1 MLDTFTLRVAFG
13 LIASCVLVLFYV
25 ATYRSTRSAYS
36 GWWCVSLACF
46 VGGALLYLFNGTP
59 LQVVANPLGNA
70 IGVSGAGGVW
80 AAAASL
86 RGRAMPT
93 WQLAIAPA
101 VVLAAALLDDPAND
115 VWSGGAIYLAAMA
128 LLIGLSSWELCCH
141 LAGRIPDLAQESVDF
156 AIRAMAITSGTIAA
170 FYLAR
175 ALVFVMAGPGSDLF
189 VRGFGP
195 PPTTLL
201 TLVLLVVVT
210 FSMATLGH
218 AQQTTELR
226 VRATRDPLT
235 GLLNRAEFCRAAQRE
250 IDRSRAGAGVAVL
263 VADLDRFKS
272 LNDSAGHAAGDRALS
287 AFAEACE
294 AVVGARGL
302 AGRLGGDEFVLLTPA
317 EDPEEVAA
325 AIGREYG
332 GGEPLPTV
340 SFGIAVGGGPGEDVD
355 DLIARADAALYRAK
369 AGGRA
374 RIAR

>member
-1 MLDTFTLRVAFG
+1 VLDTFTLRVAFG
-13 LIASCVLVLFYV
+13 VVASCVLVLFYV

-46 VGGALLYLFNGTP
+46 VGGALLYLLNDTP

-70 IGVSGAGGVW
+70 VGVTGAGGVW

-86 RGRAMPT
+86 RGRSIPG
-93 WQLAIAPA
+93 WRLGVAPV
-101 VVLAAALLDDPAND
+101 VVLGAALVDDPAHD
-115 VWSGGAIYLAAMA
+115 VWSGGAPYLLAMA
-128 LLIGLSSWELCCH
+128 ALIGLSSWELRRH
-141 LAGRIPDLAQESVDF
+141 LAELEPDPAQGPVVFSV
-156 AIRAMAITSGTIAA
+156 RAMALISGLIGA

-175 ALVFVMAGPGSDLF
+175 AAVFLLAGPESAVF

-235 GLLNRAEFCRAAQRE
+235 GLLNRAEFGRAAQRE
-250 IDRSRAGAGVAVL
+250 IDRGRAGSQVAVL
-263 VADLDRFKS
+263 VADLDRFKDV
-272 LNDSAGHAAGDRALS
+272 NDSAGHAAGDRALS

-294 AVVGARGL
+294 SVVGARGL

-317 EDPEEVAA
+317 EHAEEVAS
-325 AIGREYG
+325 AIGREYAGHG
-332 GGEPLPTV
+332 GLPTV
-340 SFGIAVGGGPGEDVD
+340 SFGIAVGDAPGQEVE
-355 DLIARADAALYRAK
+355 DLIARADEALYRAK

>member
-13 LIASCVLVLFYV
+13 VVAACVLVLFYV
-25 ATYRSTRSAYS
+25 ATYRTTRSGYS
-36 GWWCVSLACF
+36 GWWCFSLACF
-46 VGGALLYLFNGTP
+46 VGGALLYLFNGTA
-59 LQVVANPLGNA
+59 LQVVANPLGNTV
-70 IGVSGAGGVW
+70 GVLGSGGVW
-80 AAAASL
+80 AAAGSL
-86 RGRAMPT
+86 RGRPVPR
-93 WQLAIAPA
+93 WQLGVLPV
-101 VVLAAALLDDPAND
+101 VVLVVSLADDPADD
-115 VWSGGAIYLAAMA
+115 VWSGGAAYLLGMA
-128 LLIGLSSWELCCH
+128 LLIGLSSWELCRH
-141 LAGRIPDLAQESVDF
+141 LAERTPDPAQSPVVF
-156 AIRAMAITSGTIAA
+156 AVRAMALTSGTIGA

-175 ALVFVMAGPGSDLF
+175 AVVFVLEGPQSTLF

-235 GLLNRAEFCRAAQRE
+235 GLLNRAEFSRAAQRE
-250 IDRSRAGAGVAVL
+250 IDRGRAGSRVAVL
-263 VADLDRFKS
+263 VADLDRFKDV
-272 LNDSAGHAAGDRALS
+272 NDTSGHAAGDRALS

-294 AVVGARGL
+294 SVVGARGL

-317 EDPEEVAA
+317 EHAEEVAA
-325 AIGREYG
+325 AIGREYAG
-332 GGEPLPTV
+332 SRGLPTV
-340 SFGIAVGGGPGEDVD
+340 SFGIAVGDAPGEEIDG
-355 DLIARADAALYRAK
+355 LIARADEALYRAK